1 MQSDRCMEEKV
12 KRGLGRLGPVGSV
25 EVDSGMLP
33 VEFEIRYR
41 HQPAEDLGLTPQ
53 ASSSECLTVWIS
65 ALNDE
70 EIPPGEYYLHAE
82 YGEPVLVSNQN
93 GEWRLLP
100 WKN

>member
-1 MQSDRCMEEKV
+1 MGERV

-25 EVDSGMLP
+25 ETDSGLLP

-41 HQPAEDLGLTPQ
+41 HQPAEDLGLTTPP
-53 ASSSECLTVWIS
+53 SSSECLSVWIS

-70 EIPPGEYYLHAE
+70 EIPPGGYYLHAE
-82 YGEPVLVSNQN
+82 YGEPALVSYHN
-93 GEWRLLP
+93 GKWQLLP

>member
-1 MQSDRCMEEKV
+1 MEEKI
-12 KRGLGRLGPVGSV
+12 KRGLGRLGPVESV
-25 EVDSGMLP
+25 EIDSGMLP

-41 HQPAEDLGLTPQ
+41 HQPAEDPGLMPP
-53 ASSSECLTVWIS
+53 ASSSSELLSVWIS

-82 YGEPVLVSNQN
+82 YGEPVLVSYHDGKWQ
-93 GEWRLLP
+93 LLP